1 MSREI
6 FRSAALAKLSSPDQL
21 DALLYVTTPRHWGAL
36 LGMLVLLAAAV
47 AWGFNGRLSTKAEG
61 KGAAVRAGNLMN
73 VATLTGGQVT
83 RLHVKVGDLVQAG
96 QVVATVGQPELIEK
110 LRASRIQLESMRE
123 QVNKRVEIRTST
135 SLLEQESLKRQR
147 EALLQR
153 GVAVR
158 QQLLE
163 VESQIP
169 AYQELLRKGLVARQ
183 NLTSLVER
191 KAELENTL
199 STIQSQLVQLDAER
213 FKSQAAVD
221 ETRREGERQVADQ
234 QMNLGLLE
242 GQLALHTEVRSPYAG
257 QVTEIQTPVGALT
270 TPGGSVLTLQPDGD
284 ELEIVA
290 FFPAQRAKEVAV
302 GMSAQVVPAMVR
314 VEEFGF
320 LVGKVRSVSEFPSTD
335 ANIMRVFQNNA
346 LAAAVAGGPVHE
358 VRIALQRDPSTPSG
372 FKWSSRE
379 GAPVTITPA
388 TLCSVKVVTREQAP
402 VTLVIPGIK
411 SLLGAGW

>member
-234 QMNLGLLE
+234 QVAQRLQGLGRQGLGVRCRRLGRRQLRRRCRILRRFRPRL
-242 GQLALHTEVRSPYAG
+242 GQACEQGQRPGCQRARKRLARGRASRYAAISG
-257 QVTEIQTPVGALT
+257 PGPSRPPGRATPVPRADGFRCGRSHRGKPFLCEKTIADGRGCRPWNKPMRCEPSRQGLNT
-270 TPGGSVLTLQPDGD
+270 RAETRYDVVLHGHWNRRSR
-284 ELEIVA
+284 
-290 FFPAQRAKEVAV
+290 FPLAC
-302 GMSAQVVPAMVR
+302 
-314 VEEFGF
+314 
-320 LVGKVRSVSEFPSTD
+320 
-335 ANIMRVFQNNA
+335 NI
-346 LAAAVAGGPVHE
+346 P
-358 VRIALQRDPSTPSG
+358 
-372 FKWSSRE
+372 
-379 GAPVTITPA
+379 
-388 TLCSVKVVTREQAP
+388 
-402 VTLVIPGIK
+402 
-411 SLLGAGW
+411 

>member
-1 MSREI
+1 MSRDI

-21 DALLYVTTPRHWGAL
+21 DALLYVTTPRYWAAL

-47 AWGFNGRLSTKAEG
+47 VWGFSGRLATKAEG

-73 VATLTGGQVT
+73 VSSLNGGQVT
-83 RLHVKVGDLVQAG
+83 HLHVKVGDLVQAG
-96 QVVATVGQPELIEK
+96 QVVATVGQPELMEK
-110 LRASRIQLESMRE
+110 LRASRLQLAGTRE
-123 QVNKRVEIRTST
+123 QVNKRVEVRAST

-158 QQLLE
+158 HQLAE

-199 STIQSQLVQLDAER
+199 STVQSQLVQLDAER
-213 FKSQAAVD
+213 FKSQSMVD

-234 QMNLGLLE
+234 TLNLGLLE
-242 GQLALHTEVRSPYAG
+242 GQLALHTEVRSPYTG
-257 QVTEIQTPVGALT
+257 QVTDIQTPVGALAP
-270 TPGGSVLTLQPDGD
+270 PGGPVLTLQPAND

-302 GMSAQVVPAMVR
+302 GMPAQVVPAMVR

-320 LVGKVRSVSEFPSTD
+320 LVGEVRSVSEFPSTD

-358 VRIALQRDPSTPSG
+358 VRIALRRDPSTPSG

-379 GAPVTITPA
+379 GAPVTLTPA
-388 TLCSVKVVTREQAP
+388 TLVGVKVVTREQAP

-411 SLLGAGW
+411 SLLGAGS

>member
-21 DALLYVTTPRHWGAL
+21 DALLYVTTPRYWAAL

-47 AWGFNGRLSTKAEG
+47 VWGFNGRLATKAEG

-73 VATLTGGQVT
+73 VSSLNGGQVT
-83 RLHVKVGDLVQAG
+83 HLHVKVGDLVQVG
-96 QVVATVGQPELIEK
+96 QVVATVGQPELMEK
-110 LRASRIQLESMRE
+110 LRASRLQLEGTRE
-123 QVNKRVEIRTST
+123 QVSKRVEVRAST

-158 QQLLE
+158 HQLAE

-199 STIQSQLVQLDAER
+199 STVQSQLVQLDAER
-213 FKSQAAVD
+213 FKSQSMVD
-221 ETRREGERQVADQ
+221 ETRREGERQVSDQ
-234 QMNLGLLE
+234 QLNLGFLE
-242 GQLALHTEVRSPYAG
+242 GQLALHTEVRSPYTG
-257 QVTEIQTPVGALT
+257 QVTDIQTPVGALAP
-270 TPGGSVLTLQPDGD
+270 PGGPVLTLQPASD

-290 FFPAQRAKEVAV
+290 FFPAQRAKELAV
-302 GMSAQVVPAMVR
+302 GMPAQVVPAMVR

-320 LVGKVRSVSEFPSTD
+320 LVGEVRSVSEFPSTD

-358 VRIALQRDPSTPSG
+358 VRIALRRDPSTPSG

-388 TLCSVKVVTREQAP
+388 TLVGVKVVTREQAP

-411 SLLGAGW
+411 SLLGAGS